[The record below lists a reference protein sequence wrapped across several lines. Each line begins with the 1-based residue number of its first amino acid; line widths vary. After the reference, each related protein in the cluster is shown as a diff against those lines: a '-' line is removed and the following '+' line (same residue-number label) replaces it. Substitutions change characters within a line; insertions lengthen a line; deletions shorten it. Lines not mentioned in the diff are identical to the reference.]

1 MLLFVTFYLLEGVYK
16 SSDSM
21 IIKGFIVYVL
31 TSFITSVIVNED
43 IRYIIRGEVKDDLIT
58 INLIRLINYQKENVF
73 WITWEFNVQLYGYIF

>member
-73 WITWEFNVQLYGYIF
+73 